1 MADGIAVPVGG
12 TAVFV
17 RVAVT
22 VFVGTAVGGT
32 AVFVRVAVAVFVGT
46 AVGGTGVLVWVAV
59 AVRVA
64 VAVAAPVAVGGGA
77 PVDTEVGV
85 AVGEPL
91 TRVMLSLAEVVVP
104 PVRISAYT
112 VCVPRPAGSVQ
123 ARSLLKVCQA
133 PHGSLSLCSRISVQA
148 PYMYRLTAVDV
159 VVPPSRLMTRG
170 YTAALRPKSCVQ

>member
-32 AVFVRVAVAVFVGT
+32 AVFVRVAVGVFVGT
-46 AVGGTGVLVWVAV
+46 AVGGTAVFVRVAVGGTGVLVWVAV

-91 TRVMLSLAEVVVP
+91 TKVMLSLAEVEVP

-112 VCVPRPAGSVQ
+112 VCVTRPAGSVH

-133 PHGSLSLCSRISVQA
+133 PQGSVSLCSRISVQA

-159 VVPPSRLMTRG
+159 VVPPSRLMTKG
-170 YTAALRPKSCVQ
+170 